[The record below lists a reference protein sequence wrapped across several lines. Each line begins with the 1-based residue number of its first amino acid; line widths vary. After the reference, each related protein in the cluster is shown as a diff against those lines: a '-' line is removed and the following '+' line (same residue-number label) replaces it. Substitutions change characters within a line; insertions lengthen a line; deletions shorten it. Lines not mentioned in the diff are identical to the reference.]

1 MILVQSISMTSRNP
15 ELHRR
20 IGIRLVGLARRWRQ
34 ALDARLESAGLS
46 DATWAPL
53 VHLHELGDGISQTQL
68 AAAVGL
74 DGSSLVRLL
83 DILVD
88 QALIERRPHSDDRRV
103 KRVHLTPAGRRAVT
117 SIRKR
122 LAAVEDELLADLSE
136 EEARTLLR
144 AFEKIETRIA
154 AS

>member
-1 MILVQSISMTSRNP
+1 MEYDPS
-15 ELHRR
+15 ELQHR

-34 ALDARLESAGLS
+34 ALDARLSSAGLS

-53 VHLHELGDGISQTQL
+53 IHLHELGGGISQSEL

-83 DILVD
+83 DILVE
-88 QALIERRPHSDDRRV
+88 QALIERRPHAVDRRV
-103 KRVHLTPAGRRAVT
+103 KLVHLTAAGRRTVA

-122 LAAVEDELLADLSE
+122 LRIIESELLADVDDH
-136 EEARTLLR
+136 EAEAMLR
-144 AFEKIETRIA
+144 AFEKIEARIA
-154 AS
+154 ATG

>member
-1 MILVQSISMTSRNP
+1 METSSDQR
-15 ELHRR
+15 RR

-34 ALDARLESAGLS
+34 ALDARLSSAGLS

-53 VHLHELGDGISQTQL
+53 VHLRELGDGISQSQL

-83 DILVD
+83 DILVE
-88 QALIERRPHSDDRRV
+88 QGLIERRPHAGDRRIKLV
-103 KRVHLTPAGRRAVT
+103 YLTPDGRRALT

-122 LAAVEDELLADLSE
+122 LVAIEDELLADLDE
-136 EEARTLLR
+136 EDASALLL
-144 AFEKIETRIA
+144 AFEKIDARIA
-154 AS
+154 ASSQPQAPKP